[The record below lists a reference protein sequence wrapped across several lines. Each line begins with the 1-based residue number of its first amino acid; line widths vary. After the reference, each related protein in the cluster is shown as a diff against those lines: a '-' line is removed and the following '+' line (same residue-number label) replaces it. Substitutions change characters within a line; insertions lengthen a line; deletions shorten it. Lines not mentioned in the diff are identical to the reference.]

1 MKNMGLTVPKCV
13 LIVLPKIPQMSKNL
27 FAQLVCPNPKVP
39 DFNDKKLYWPSVVR
53 EQEDCTIEQLTELLS
68 VLL

>member
-1 MKNMGLTVPKCV
+1 MESVPKWV
-13 LIVLPKIPQMSKNL
+13 LLAWPEIPQVPQNL
-27 FAQLVCPNPKVP
+27 FAQLVCRNPKVL
-39 DFNDKKLYWPSVVR
+39 DFNEKKRLHWPSVVR